1 MQGWGSQSYLTPDFL
16 EGNHYSFN
24 IMYAVPSSI
33 FTGVLIWLKKFSLLS
48 HPTLLLLLC
57 YKIFFFPSQMCITF
71 CQCFFCIYW
80 FNPIFFPLS
89 CLYGELNWCSNVKG
103 KDKLFR
109 DKPTWSYNIIYF
121 FLYIVG
127 LNLLIFC

>member
-57 YKIFFFPSQMCITF
+57 YKIFFFPHKCALHFANAFSAFIDLILF
-71 CQCFFCIYW
+71 
-80 FNPIFFPLS
+80 FFPLS